1 MVRPS
6 EDTPNGGTHVL
17 AVCAPLG
24 QLNYFVALAL
34 QQHGE
39 QSALRKGRGHNV
51 VSFCFS
57 CPKDGQFS
65 QGFRSFLRQVP
76 YKSRRA
82 FAREGHTPRTRSAS
96 AWTAAD
102 LPVTLQ
108 PVIQCTWMQGEDAV
122 PSTRQLS
129 NPPGFRAA
137 FPRRVFGKRDRHAK
151 GPRQDQALTVP
162 A

>member
-17 AVCAPLG
+17 AVRAPLG

-82 FAREGHTPRTRSAS
+82 FAREGHTPRTRVLTRAKSPPNRRSPSA
-96 AWTAAD
+96 T
-102 LPVTLQ
+102 
-108 PVIQCTWMQGEDAV
+108 
-122 PSTRQLS
+122 STRVSPWCTALIIPPSARDSERAVRKRSIKPVRIKKTFCRWMFLS
-129 NPPGFRAA
+129 
-137 FPRRVFGKRDRHAK
+137 
-151 GPRQDQALTVP
+151 LL
-162 A
+162 